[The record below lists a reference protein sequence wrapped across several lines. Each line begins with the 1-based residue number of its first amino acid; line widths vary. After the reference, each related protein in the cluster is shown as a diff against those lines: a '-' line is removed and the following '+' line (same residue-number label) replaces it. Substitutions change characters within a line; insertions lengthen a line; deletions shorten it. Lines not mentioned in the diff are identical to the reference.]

1 LVNIVSMSFM
11 PPHMTPALWLR
22 QLYAFKAAL
31 DGGVVRR
38 KVRDVERLVG
48 CPAFERDVS
57 RRGFRAVQNG
67 STYVVFYNH
76 EHIRLIE

>member
-1 LVNIVSMSFM
+1 MSFM
-11 PPHMTPALWLR
+11 PPHMTPRLWLR
-22 QLYAFKAAL
+22 QLYASKAAQ

-38 KVRDVERLVG
+38 KVTDVQRIIG
-48 CPAFERDVS
+48 CLAFEEDVR

-67 STYVVFYNH
+67 ATYVVFCNH